1 MNDLIPTNY
10 EDDTPTVRRRELHDA
25 LGVTTDYPHWFS
37 RMCEYGFIEGKSY
50 RAILSDRSD
59 GLPGK
64 PRTDHR
70 LTIPMAKELCM
81 LQRSEA
87 GKRFRQYFLDVEA
100 AWNSPDRIMERALA
114 IAHQRALEAERR
126 IFALS
131 AENEEL
137 AVALNTSLEYW
148 TVMKYN
154 TVKDMQWTM
163 QQCQSMGRRM
173 SAFCRMNGFEIK
185 TCLTND
191 DRFPSVNS
199 YPVTAWERFMR
210 HTGEQPRIGRNSY
223 HA

>member
-1 MNDLIPTNY
+1 MNELLPVNY
-10 EDDTPTVRRRELHDA
+10 EDETPTVSGRELHAA
-25 LGVTTDYPHWFS
+25 LGVTTRYNDWFP
-37 RMCEYGFIEGKSY
+37 RMCEYGFTEGKSY
-50 RAILSDRSD
+50 YSILSNRSD

-64 PRTDHR
+64 PSTDHR

-87 GKRFRQYFLDVEA
+87 GKRFRQYFIDVEA

-114 IAHQRALEAERR
+114 IAHRRALEAERH

-137 AVALNTSLEYW
+137 AAALNTSLEYW

-154 TVKDMQWTM
+154 TEKKKRWTM
-163 QQCQSMGRRM
+163 PQCQSIGRRM
-173 SAFCRMNGFEIK
+173 SAYCRTNGFEIK

-191 DRFPSVNS
+191 ERFPSVNT
-199 YPVTAWERFMR
+199 YPITAWENFMSQNR
-210 HTGEQPRIGRNSY
+210 TGGADNAY
-223 HA
+223 

>member
-1 MNDLIPTNY
+1 MNELIPINY
-10 EDDTPTVRRRELHDA
+10 EDDAPTVSGRELHAA
-25 LGVTTDYPHWFS
+25 LGVTTRYNDWFS
-37 RMCEYGFIEGKSY
+37 RMCEYGFREGKDFYSF
-50 RAILSDRSD
+50 LSKTPTVNGR
-59 GLPGK
+59 PA
-64 PRTDHR
+64 TDHQ

-154 TVKDMQWTM
+154 TAKNMQWTM
-163 QQCQSMGRRM
+163 QQCQGIGRRM

>member
-1 MNDLIPTNY
+1 MNELLPVNY
-10 EDDTPTVRRRELHDA
+10 EDETPTVSGRELHAA
-25 LGVTTDYPHWFS
+25 LGVTTRYNDWFP
-37 RMCEYGFIEGKSY
+37 RMCEYGFTEGKSY
-50 RAILSDRSD
+50 YSILSNRSD

-64 PRTDHR
+64 PSTDHR

-87 GKRFRQYFLDVEA
+87 GKRFRQYFIDVEA

-114 IAHQRALEAERR
+114 IAHRRALEAERH

-137 AVALNTSLEYW
+137 AAALNTSLEYW

-154 TVKDMQWTM
+154 TEKKKRWTM
-163 QQCQSMGRRM
+163 PQCQSIGRRM
-173 SAFCRMNGFEIK
+173 SAYCRTNGFEIK

-191 DRFPSVNS
+191 ERFPSVNT
-199 YPVTAWERFMR
+199 YPITAWENFMS
-210 HTGEQPRIGRNSY
+210 QNS
-223 HA
+223 AGGVW